1 MLSQTEQPGANY
13 KEMFRVTRFLLVPYT
28 CSIYGAIE
36 FNMRMFVCVC
46 VCVCVCKSTL
56 IHKQHPDLP
65 VETTGPLEANADAGK
80 RGKNSGVL
88 TTESGEERGVV
99 V

>member
-1 MLSQTEQPGANY
+1 
-13 KEMFRVTRFLLVPYT
+13 
-28 CSIYGAIE
+28 
-36 FNMRMFVCVC
+36 
-46 VCVCVCKSTL
+46 VCKSTL